1 MATEG
6 HHELPKKVGREPLS
20 PAKRSRLDRLYE
32 AAQKKASGL
41 KPNYDYACE
50 LLAQCVLG
58 NPGSDLF
65 VKTYIENLQK
75 KYNNNRTGAHLAGF
89 KERGSRA
96 AVKRAVA
103 GEQWDEVIKN
113 GLKVLAVNPW
123 DIAALTAMAQA
134 AKKSGDFECEMYY
147 LKTALMASPKDP
159 AVNRLCAIAAGERLL
174 YDQAIYCWH
183 RVEEADPNDDEAK
196 RSIAYLQTEKMKK
209 KGEFIDE
216 EGDDKHLHTVE
227 AAAARREEELSA
239 EKKLLN
245 EIAKD
250 TKQIHLYYELSQLY
264 LREDRFDKAEEIL
277 ERAFQAS
284 NGDPDVREKWEDAQ
298 LRTFRHK
305 IINTADPEKKRKL
318 QQEYYFKELDFF
330 KRRCER
336 YPNNFFF
343 RYDLGYRYYLTGQ
356 YNEAIR
362 ELQLSRN
369 DPRRKG
375 VSILALGKCFQKIE
389 QNRLA
394 LSHYILAAEEIPER
408 DIVNKKEALRL
419 AGKIALTLGEI
430 DAAEKQ
436 LSILAAIDFSYKDV
450 SALLDKVAEIR
461 KNQMAAEEKP
471 ESPQKTDSEAPQDDD
486 RGE

>member
-1 MATEG
+1 MATEE
-6 HHELPKKVGREPLS
+6 HREASKKVGRGPLT

-41 KPNYDYACE
+41 KPNYDYASE
-50 LLAQCVLG
+50 LYAQCVVG
-58 NPGSDLF
+58 NPGNDVF
-65 VKTYIENLQK
+65 VKAYVENLHK
-75 KYNNNRTGAHLAGF
+75 KYNNNRTGATLANF
-89 KERGSRA
+89 KERGARN
-96 AVKRAVA
+96 AVKKALTN
-103 GEQWDEVIKN
+103 EQWDEVIKN

-123 DIAALTAMAQA
+123 DIHTLTAMAHA

-147 LKTALMASPKDP
+147 LKTALTANPKDP
-159 AVNRLCAIAAGERLL
+159 TVNRLCAIAAGERLL

-183 RVEEADPNDDEAK
+183 RVEEADPHDEEAK
-196 RSIAYLQTEKMKK
+196 RSISYLQTEKMKK
-209 KGEFIDE
+209 KGSFIDE
-216 EGDDKHLHTVE
+216 SDEDKHLHAAE
-227 AAAARREEELSA
+227 AAAGFREEELSA
-239 EKKLLN
+239 EKKFLN

-250 TKQIHLYYELSQLY
+250 PKQIPLYYELSQLY
-264 LREDRFDKAEEIL
+264 LHEDRFDKAEEIL
-277 ERAFQAS
+277 ARAFEAS

-305 IINTADPEKKRKL
+305 IINTADAVKKREL
-318 QQEYYFKELDFF
+318 QQEYYHKELDFF

-336 YPNNFFF
+336 YPNNLFF
-343 RYDLGYRYYLTGQ
+343 RYDLGVRYFLTRQ

-375 VSILALGKCFQKIE
+375 VSILALGKCFQQIE

-394 LSHYILAAEEIPER
+394 LSHYTMAAEEIPER
-408 DIVNKKEALRL
+408 DINNKKEALRL

-436 LSILAAIDFSYKDV
+436 LSILAAMDFSYKDV
-450 SALLDKVAEIR
+450 SALLDKVAEVR
-461 KNQMAAEEKP
+461 KNQLAAEEKP
-471 ESPQKTDSEAPQDDD
+471 DSEAPPEDD